1 MGEEG
6 TIRVGRTI
14 PDSLKGLVQ
23 YIALPP
29 KSAEGPQKVGEVIEF
44 YGELGL
50 MKVPGEM
57 ELGICVFHKRPLV
70 QEQME
75 RHLSTQELLYAI
87 DDDFIA
93 VAAPGGP
100 GAKAPLASEL
110 VALEVRRGEGLL
122 FQKGCWHWA
131 PYPFAKESFA
141 LVGFSRGTATAD
153 MDIQPLGRE
162 ITLSPR

>member
-1 MGEEG
+1 MGEKDV
-6 TIRVGRTI
+6 IRAGRTI

-29 KSAEGPQKVGEVIEF
+29 KTAEGPQKVAGVIEF

-75 RHLSTQELLYAI
+75 RHANTQELLYAV

-93 VAAPGGP
+93 VAAPGEP
-100 GAKAPLASEL
+100 GSKAPLASQL
-110 VALEVRRGEGLL
+110 VALQVRRGEGLL

-131 PYPFAKESFA
+131 PYPFSDESYA
-141 LVGFSRGTATAD
+141 LVGFARGTATRD
-153 MDIQPLGRE
+153 MDIQPLDRKVTIAGE
-162 ITLSPR
+162 